1 MAMRRPAIRLNNAD
15 FPTFGRPTIAMF
27 IATNVAQASC
37 LCGKR
42 ASCPF
47 FGPMTTQGRETT
59 NDPPPLSYGEA
70 DEGMTKHPPCSPPN
84 TPLLHLR
91 HSTPRQRVA
100 WA

>member
-15 FPTFGRPTIAMF
+15 FPTFGRPMMAVF

-47 FGPMTTQGRETT
+47 FSPMTTQRREMTS
-59 NDPPPLSYGEA
+59 DPPPLSYGEA
-70 DEGMTKHPPCSPPN
+70 GEEKTKHPHCTTPN
-84 TPLLHLR
+84 TTLRQLLNYNPPTHI
-91 HSTPRQRVA
+91 
-100 WA
+100 